1 MFTKSQGCNALII
14 RLGDNKGNNRQGH
27 YEEET
32 SMASQRQLVLE
43 LEISGWPSGRL
54 DRLWRME
61 PVEGSHSLNM
71 VSLNLRFWLAWQFL
85 QSGNI
90 FFCLTLFQQ
99 CFGFSGNNLTQNNL
113 SPNSASLG
121 HPVTGLG
128 NSVPLPHAVCLS
140 LVGSWECTD
149 LRVCLSAEEG
159 VFDREVNWFLLS
171 VS

>member
-1 MFTKSQGCNALII
+1 MRKRHPWQARGSWFWSWRFQVDQVVAWIGCGGWSQW
-14 RLGDNKGNNRQGH
+14 KG
-27 YEEET
+27 
-32 SMASQRQLVLE
+32 V
-43 LEISGWPSGRL
+43 P
-54 DRLWRME
+54 
-61 PVEGSHSLNM
+61 SHSLNM

-149 LRVCLSAEEG
+149 LRGCLSAEEG

-171 VS
+171 LS